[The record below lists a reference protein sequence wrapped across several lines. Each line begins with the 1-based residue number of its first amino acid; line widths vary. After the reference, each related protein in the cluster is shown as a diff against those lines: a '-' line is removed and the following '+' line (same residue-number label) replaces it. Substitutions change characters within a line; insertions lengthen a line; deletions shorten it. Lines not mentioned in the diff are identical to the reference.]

1 MRKSEDRKQDIL
13 NVLKTRST
21 ATVSELAE
29 RFGVSKETIRLDL
42 DYLEQKG
49 FINRVF
55 GGAVL
60 KGGNAEIPFQFRKI
74 ERNDI
79 KEELAKE
86 LIRHVPDDSVV
97 YLTSSSTNLH
107 LCNYL
112 KLKKNLTIFTN
123 SFEIVSALQD
133 TKHTLIVIGGQFY
146 NIGKRMIGP
155 YAMEMIKDIYFDLC
169 ICGMDGCKDIDGPAT
184 QSQSEHLYIQ
194 KVLSQSRKK
203 YLVSDQS
210 KFSHPAQYKFA
221 AFRDFDL
228 LLFDRLS
235 KQNKQIIERSTDAR
249 KTKLIELNI

>member
-1 MRKSEDRKQDIL
+1 MRKSEERKQDIL
-13 NVLKTRST
+13 NVLKTDSA

-29 RFGVSKETIRLDL
+29 RFGVSNETIRLDL

-49 FINRVF
+49 LINRVY

-60 KGGNAEIPFQFRKI
+60 KKGNAEIPFQFRKT
-74 ERNDI
+74 EHNNI
-79 KEELAKE
+79 KKELARE
-86 LIRHVPDDSVV
+86 LIRHVPDDSVI
-97 YLTSSSTNLH
+97 YLTSSSTNLQ
-107 LCNYL
+107 LCSYL
-112 KLKKNLTIFTN
+112 KIRKNLTIFTN
-123 SFEIVSALQD
+123 SFEIISALQD

-155 YAMEMIKDIYFDLC
+155 YAAEMIKDVYFDLC

-194 KVLSQSRKK
+194 KVLAQSRKK

-221 AFRDFDL
+221 QFKDFDL
-228 LLFDRLS
+228 LLFDVLS
-235 KQNKQIIERSTDAR
+235 KQNKQIILHNIDTR
-249 KTKLIELNI
+249 KTKLIEMKI